1 MLDVLFVVLTVIFFA
16 ASLGLV
22 SALQRLM
29 EEQR

>member
-22 SALQRLM
+22 SALQRLR
-29 EEQR
+29 EN